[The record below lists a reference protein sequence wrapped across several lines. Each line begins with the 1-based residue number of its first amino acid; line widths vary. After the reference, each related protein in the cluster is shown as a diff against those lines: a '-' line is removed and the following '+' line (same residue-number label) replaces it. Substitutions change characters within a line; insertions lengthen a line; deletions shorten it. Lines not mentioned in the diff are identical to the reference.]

1 MSATKKLT
9 QLALVAGILS
19 SLASCT
25 NEDLMYN
32 PQLEAYTRAF
42 IKEFG
47 KIDPQQDWNMAQDAN
62 VVIDLGNRIAQ
73 SVKVYA
79 RYENTYYIVANLVDL
94 TGQFTV
100 PIDIPQSSN
109 EILVNVDGDAYY
121 GTISAPIDCTGASSD
136 LPRSRALLDENGKDI
151 VKVTG
156 SNDPLIEAN
165 GGTKTVVT
173 HTSTDRIYQ
182 VEVNMN
188 DWEYFNAQQMAPIT
202 STENWPRYY
211 STSGSSWRNN
221 PIGFNIDNL
230 KLGRGIVPENGT
242 MNAAY
247 GEWPDSEGSTT
258 GTFNH
263 DFVILVEDG
272 YFDLY
277 PYYSGS
283 NKKHDLYV
291 YFVNSN
297 GNASE
302 IDSETG
308 KPVLYPIYEDT
319 HGDDIQM
326 AIRPLT
332 NVDDIL
338 GIAVYA
344 HNNSADLKDANGVSY
359 PTDSYGRIGN
369 KLGEIY
375 CDGTSGTWVWD
386 STQEKYV
393 ADTNQ
398 PFLLGINTLYWI
410 FPIIQTKDSSGTIGR
425 VSLDR
430 LIESTM
436 LPRYELKWEYWNYDP
451 SNKDNGDNGNDPLNN
466 VDYNSYMKISKR
478 GLAKVYQEAEFN
490 MKISVRTFDN
500 TGNLEDIS
508 TSKGTIHG
516 VYKSGTYRQKDG
528 KENGV
533 RRTVNIK
540 TVKEPLPQ
548 NNFTAMISK
557 IPKGLW
563 CDDYK
568 EYWESESNQGLTFY
582 NYPTTQEK
590 FLEAL
595 KNEFN
600 KENGLDLSKMKYND
614 YGDKEGD
621 MELYYYEDGYK
632 RVYNSVPTYPTYEIS
647 SAKFNTVE
655 QWHFEV
661 EINFV
666 YKGSSQM
673 PQRKSRT
680 EDSGEGIYNTDFIE
694 AILNKE
700 NYHDYNFIA
709 INTDYNNLRSVG
721 EECSSY
727 ITEVPM
733 LCRTH
738 GYHVVLKNKDGSKYT
753 GYVGIALDNT
763 YVKNPDS
770 GGTDYE
776 DENTEWHTFTTYSQS
791 RYNEYYYDNNIYQY
805 SFAGW
810 FNHPISGRTFFSF
823 EDWEITKPVG
833 DTSTNGFTPTNPY
846 TPYDWSGHYGDYSS
860 DRDYND
866 LIFRLTPAVFV
877 SDPDPSSDTEY
888 SDVGFSW
895 IWALEDLGST
905 DDFDFNDVVI
915 RIQSITT
922 NTSETVEGSD
932 TPQQVISKKVKLTPL
947 AAGGTLP
954 IYIHYV
960 DKDGNDYVLSTGKY
974 NLTLEADI
982 NLLKNKNGEE
992 YHEWFTHGSDYPTI
1006 PSSQMINTGN
1016 GISLDIPIDVDNMSC
1031 TLTLSTTFTIA
1042 WHSGSLTDANPVGD
1056 ANNQNTFYVTVNG
1069 ETADTSYEKIDV
1081 NMAYRIGTPLRGGA
1095 PQSFII
1101 METSD
1106 NPWKWPQERIHI
1118 SRPYPE
1124 FADWAAQKDGHTGWY
1139 KEPKDEPVYSRKFTS
1154 N

>member
-136 LPRSRALLDENGKDI
+136 LPRSRALLDENEDVKRGTEDKDGDG
-151 VKVTG
+151 VY
-156 SNDPLIEAN
+156 DPLIEAN

-173 HTSTDRIYQ
+173 HNNGNYT
-182 VEVNMN
+182 VEVSMN
-188 DWEYFNAQQMAPIT
+188 DWDYFNAQQIAPIT

-211 STSGSSWRNN
+211 STTGEGAWREND
-221 PIGFNIDNL
+221 IEFNIDNL
-230 KLGRGIVPENGT
+230 RLGRGIVPENGT
-242 MNAAY
+242 ANAPY
-247 GEWPDSEGSTT
+247 GYWPNADGGSTT
-258 GTFNH
+258 GTFHHN
-263 DFVILVEDG
+263 FILHVTDG

-291 YFVNSN
+291 YFVKSN
-297 GNASE
+297 GVAAE
-302 IDSETG
+302 LDSEG
-308 KPVLYPIYEDT
+308 KPILYPIYEDT

-326 AIRPLT
+326 AIRPLKDV
-332 NVDDIL
+332 NDIL
-338 GIAVYA
+338 GVAVYA
-344 HNNSADLKDANGVSY
+344 HNNSDDLVDANNIKY
-359 PTDSYGRIGN
+359 PKDSYGRIGD

-375 CDGTSGTWVWD
+375 YDGSSATWENGAANTSKSFRLVSGTM
-386 STQEKYV
+386 
-393 ADTNQ
+393 
-398 PFLLGINTLYWI
+398 YWI
-410 FPIIQTKDSSGTIGR
+410 FPIIQTKDSNGNLGR
-425 VSLDR
+425 VSLER
-430 LIESTM
+430 LQETTS
-436 LPRYELKWEYWNYDP
+436 LPRYEQ
-451 SNKDNGDNGNDPLNN
+451 NKHLN
-466 VDYNSYMKISKR
+466 ISKR
-478 GLAKVYQEAEFN
+478 GLAKIKDDKEIRLT
-490 MKISVRTFDN
+490 ISVRNFNGSLLDKTVTVN
-500 TGNLEDIS
+500 G
-508 TSKGTIHG
+508 TSKTISGIYNNDGDFDGG
-516 VYKSGTYRQKDG
+516 VTKTVLININNDWSKDTSSGTTTSDKYVSIEAAIPLCIYDPNKFYTYWNNSADSGFSFYRDT
-528 KENGV
+528 E
-533 RRTVNIK
+533 
-540 TVKEPLPQ
+540 L
-548 NNFTAMISK
+548 
-557 IPKGLW
+557 
-563 CDDYK
+563 
-568 EYWESESNQGLTFY
+568 
-582 NYPTTQEK
+582 QE
-590 FLEAL
+590 
-595 KNEFN
+595 EFIQAIIDAFDA
-600 KENGLDLSKMKYND
+600 GTLDLSKKYTHDKGEEDLNPYYNNLSGLPSPND
-614 YGDKEGD
+614 YEIVGYTMQWGDNQWWFKLT
-621 MELYYYEDGYK
+621 LYFQEK
-632 RVYNSVPTYPTYEIS
+632 S
-647 SAKFNTVE
+647 
-655 QWHFEV
+655 
-661 EINFV
+661 
-666 YKGSSQM
+666 SSQNNS
-673 PQRKSRT
+673 PQRSYSQSRA
-680 EDSGEGIYNTDFIE
+680 DDNSGEGIYDTKYIE
-694 AILNKE
+694 AVLNPD
-700 NYHDYNFIA
+700 NYTDDNFVR
-709 INTDYNNLRSVG
+709 INTDYNPLRPVG
-721 EECSSY
+721 EECSSFVTD
-727 ITEVPM
+727 IPL

-738 GYHVVLKNKDGSKYT
+738 GYHVVLKNKDKTNYT
-753 GYVGIALDNT
+753 GYIGIALKNT
-763 YVKNPDS
+763 YVKNPDTES
-770 GGTDYE
+770 GGRNFLDTS
-776 DENTEWHTFTTYSQS
+776 NIWHEFYTYSQA
-791 RYNEYYYDNNIYQY
+791 RYNEYTYDDISKWGYKDDLTYQY
-805 SFAGW
+805 SYAGY
-810 FNHPISGRTFFSF
+810 FEHPKSGRTFFSF
-823 EDWEITKPVG
+823 EDWEITKPSG
-833 DTSTNGFTPTNPY
+833 DISLTNSRAAGEAANYEY
-846 TPYDWSGHYGDYSS
+846 TPYAWGKGTGDYSS

-866 LIFRLTPAVFV
+866 MIFRFTPATFTA
-877 SDPDPSSDTEY
+877 DPEPVIETEITEE
-888 SDVGFSW
+888 GFSW
-895 IWALEDLGST
+895 LWALEDLGST
-905 DDFDFNDVVI
+905 DDFDFNDVVM
-915 RIQSITT
+915 RITSITT
-922 NTSETVEGSD
+922 NVDDDGTVTTETF
-932 TPQQVISKKVKLTPL
+932 KKVRFTPL

-1139 KEPKDEPVYSRKFTS
+1139 KEPKDEPVYSRKFK
-1154 N
+1154 